1 MKTNGIEREDII
13 LMLADIN
20 QQLNKLEVE
29 LHSSTEEFCNS
40 WYESQEERLNQ
51 CDKKLSALEES
62 IDKLDEGKREMK
74 MTYPSKKVVK
84 LELGY

>member
-13 LMLADIN
+13 LMLTDIN
-20 QQLNKLEVE
+20 QQLDKLEVE

-40 WYESQEERLNQ
+40 WYESQEIRLNQ
-51 CDKKLSALEES
+51 CDNKLTALEES
-62 IDKLDEGKREMK
+62 IDKLDIGKPQVK

>member
-20 QQLNKLEVE
+20 QQLYKLEVE
-29 LHSSTEEFCNS
+29 LHSSTEEFYNS
-40 WYESQEERLNQ
+40 WNESQEERLNQ

>member
-40 WYESQEERLNQ
+40 WYESQEKRFNQ

-62 IDKLDEGKREMK
+62 IGKLDEGKQEVK
-74 MTYPSKKVVK
+74 MSYPSKKVVK

>member
-13 LMLADIN
+13 LMLTDIN
-20 QQLNKLEVE
+20 QQLDKLENE

-40 WYESQEERLNQ
+40 WYQSQENRLNQ
-51 CDKKLSALEES
+51 CDNKLSALEEN
-62 IDKLDEGKREMK
+62 IDKLDNGKQTVK
-74 MTYPSKKVVK
+74 ITYPSKKVVK

>member
-40 WYESQEERLNQ
+40 WYKSHEERLNQ

-62 IDKLDEGKREMK
+62 IDKLDAGKREMK

>member
-40 WYESQEERLNQ
+40 WYKSHEGRLNQ

-62 IDKLDEGKREMK
+62 IDKLDEEKREMK